1 MDQALALIA
10 EAKRTRATTLDLG
23 NCGLTKLPDLSGLP
37 WLEVLVLSSEWRE
50 CHFEKFEMW
59 SQNDGIPNNIASLV
73 GIEVLSTLEHLVVS
87 GSDEIWLLSDLEPL
101 KNLFQ
106 LKKITCAGTQIS
118 NLESLEN
125 LQQLQE
131 IDCFFTEVSD
141 LEPLRNLPKLKIISF
156 SNTSISDLS
165 PLKGLADLQ
174 RIDCSSTDIHDLSP
188 LKDLTELQ
196 MIDCSSTN
204 VSDLSPLEDLTKLQ
218 IIDCSS
224 TQVSDLAPLKELQEL
239 QMLNCNNT
247 RISDLAPLKKLQQ
260 LQTLDCSSTQVS
272 DLFPLKE
279 LQYLQSL
286 NCNDTR
292 VSDLSPLEESQQLQS
307 LDCYSTQVSDLAPL
321 KELQQLQ
328 ALQCSSTQVS
338 DLSPLKELK
347 QLQRLQCQYCPIQ
360 NIPKEIYN
368 QINCADALFTY
379 WKELETAQTLRNN
392 QLKIMFLG
400 NGCVGKSTLLHW
412 FLNNEFTPISL
423 EKGRTHGIFIKPYTF
438 KNRDVLAHFWDFGGQ
453 EVFHA
458 THRLFLGRRSLYVL
472 MWATESPEWN
482 GDVQHPPQY
491 WLDMIADIAD
501 RKERSRVLIVQN
513 LFEGQ
518 KERNILSDEERAEY
532 ETKGLDI
539 FTYFVDAKTGKNV
552 KSVLSAIEEDAE
564 QLIKTY
570 VEELPSTWVNVRAA
584 VAERRFTGEK
594 MLAPADFKVIC
605 DNAGLSTTPQILL
618 DYLHRAGE
626 LYYYNHHFENQ
637 IILDQE
643 WALKAVYAIL
653 KRKNIDQ
660 FKGRIHREQLVEMWE
675 TDGFIQS
682 KEEADIFLDFMLANQ
697 IAFYTD
703 KGSRKIKNPELAIP
717 QLLPPEPPRRRQT
730 WEKIPEKIRHRI
742 VYHFLH
748 RDIVERFIVR
758 TAHLSKNTAE
768 DIWRNGLFIEYGRDS
783 EALIEVIENEGKK
796 QIQIECCGTVANE
809 LLLKIREEFNNIRR
823 LEKAVEWT
831 EQDGQWG
838 IFSDKIQLKTGEIG
852 GFEPPLHNHNHTTIT
867 QNMTIKAHLINLITE
882 GKLKEALDIM
892 YRVRDNQSDYYVN
905 PLIGLLSR
913 YSRNERDQN
922 AGIIDLRDYRIEYS
936 KIEKSVK
943 SLLDSEFSEERVP
956 EKIKKE
962 ILDAGKSQ
970 QTYTTTSPSTSNP
983 TTQPQI
989 YFSYAWGDDKEVTES
1004 REKIVQDL
1012 YDELKKEGY
1021 HVQRDKEAVGYKDSI
1036 EEFMKEIGRGSFI
1049 VVTISDKYLKSAN
1062 CMFELLQIYRKSKSD
1077 FKEFKDKIFPIV
1089 LSDAKIY
1096 DPLDVL
1102 DYSTYWQDKKNKL
1115 EDKIKVVGLAAASG
1129 VMADFDKF
1137 NEITNNIAQISRMIS
1152 SINTLKPQLLSKD
1165 NFAEIKKAIA
1175 EKIK

>member
-23 NCGLTKLPDLSGLP
+23 NCGLTELPDLSGLP
-37 WLEVLVLSSEWRE
+37 WLEELVLSNWWEEYNQEKEEWENKNSKNKGQR
-50 CHFEKFEMW
+50 
-59 SQNDGIPNNIASLV
+59 NLITSLEGV
-73 GIEVLSTLEHLVVS
+73 ETLRALKKLVV
-87 GSDEIWLLSDLEPL
+87 GEFGNRGVLNDLEPL
-101 KNLFQ
+101 KNL
-106 LKKITCAGTQIS
+106 L
-118 NLESLEN
+118 
-125 LQQLQE
+125 
-131 IDCFFTEVSD
+131 
-141 LEPLRNLPKLKIISF
+141 
-156 SNTSISDLS
+156 
-165 PLKGLADLQ
+165 
-174 RIDCSSTDIHDLSP
+174 
-188 LKDLTELQ
+188 
-196 MIDCSSTN
+196 
-204 VSDLSPLEDLTKLQ
+204 
-218 IIDCSS
+218 
-224 TQVSDLAPLKELQEL
+224 
-239 QMLNCNNT
+239 
-247 RISDLAPLKKLQQ
+247 
-260 LQTLDCSSTQVS
+260 
-272 DLFPLKE
+272 
-279 LQYLQSL
+279 
-286 NCNDTR
+286 
-292 VSDLSPLEESQQLQS
+292 QLQS
-307 LDCYSTQVSDLAPL
+307 IF
-321 KELQQLQ
+321 
-328 ALQCSSTQVS
+328 CSVTQVS
-338 DLSPLKELK
+338 DLSPLKNLLK
-347 QLQRLQCQYCPIQ
+347 LQSVHCSHTQVSNLEPLKNLLQLTTIDCSITLVHDLKPLDNLKKLQIVNCSGTQVSNLEPLKNLLKLTWIDCYRTEVSNLEPLKNLLQLKMIDCSETHVSDLLPLINLTDLKEIFCFNTQVHDLLPLKNLSNIHTIDCYNTQISDLSPLKTLLNLKMIDCFGTQINNLSPLRGLTQLQMINCGATEVTNLEPLKNLTELTELMLKDCPIQ
-360 NIPKEIYN
+360 NIPKEICD
-368 QINCADALFTY
+368 QENCADALFTY
-379 WKELETAQTLRNN
+379 WKELETAQTVQNN

-412 FLNNEFTPISL
+412 FLNDEFTPISL
-423 EKGRTHGIFIKPYTF
+423 EDGRTHGIFIKPYAF

-491 WLDMIADIAD
+491 WLDMIADIAG
-501 RKERSRVLIVQN
+501 RNERSRVLIVQN

-539 FTYFVDAKTGKNV
+539 FTYSVDAKTGKNV
-552 KSVLSAIEEDAE
+552 RSVLSAIEEDAE

-584 VAERRFTGEK
+584 VAKRRFAGEK

-605 DNAGLSTTPQILL
+605 DNAGLSTSPQKLL
-618 DYLHRAGE
+618 EYLHRAGE

-643 WALKAVYAIL
+643 WALNAVYAIL

-682 KEEADIFLDFMLANQ
+682 KGEAKIFLNFMLANQ

-703 KGSRKIKNPELAIP
+703 QEYWKNQNPELAIP
-717 QLLPPEPPRRRQT
+717 QLLPIKPPNRRQT
-730 WEKIPEKIRHRI
+730 WEKIPKKIRHRI

-831 EQDGQWG
+831 EQDGQWVV
-838 IFSDKIQLKTGEIG
+838 FSDKIQLKTGEIG
-852 GFEPPLHNHNHTTIT
+852 GFEPPLHNHNHTTTT

-892 YRVRDNQSDYYVN
+892 YLVRDSQSDYFNN
-905 PLIGLLSR
+905 PVVGLLANYNS
-913 YSRNERDQN
+913 NEKDN
-922 AGIIDLRDYRIEYS
+922 ILGIITRAEFNTSQNKVRSSAQSI
-936 KIEKSVK
+936 IN
-943 SLLDSEFSEERVP
+943 SEFQEDRVP

-970 QTYTTTSPSTSNP
+970 QTHTQTTSPSTSNP

-1004 REKIVQDL
+1004 REKIVEDL
-1012 YDELKKEGY
+1012 YNELKKEGY

>member
-10 EAKRTRATTLDLG
+10 EAKRTHATTLDLG
-23 NCGLTKLPDLSGLP
+23 NCRLTELPDLSGLP
-37 WLEVLVLSSEWRE
+37 WLEELILSNRAFSYILGENISAREICQNLKELNRMASIVGVGTLVYL
-50 CHFEKFEMW
+50 KK
-59 SQNDGIPNNIASLV
+59 
-73 GIEVLSTLEHLVVS
+73 LVVS
-87 GSDEIWLLSDLEPL
+87 GWDNMWEL
-101 KNLFQ
+101 
-106 LKKITCAGTQIS
+106 
-118 NLESLEN
+118 
-125 LQQLQE
+125 
-131 IDCFFTEVSD
+131 
-141 LEPLRNLPKLKIISF
+141 
-156 SNTSISDLS
+156 SDLS
-165 PLKGLADLQ
+165 PLKGLSQLQ
-174 RIDCSSTDIHDLSP
+174 ILDCSWTDISDLSP
-188 LKDLTELQ
+188 LKALTQLQ
-196 MIDCSSTN
+196 QLNVSSTGVIDLLPLHGFTN
-204 VSDLSPLEDLTKLQ
+204 LRLLNCSETEVSDLSPLEK
-218 IIDCSS
+218 S
-224 TQVSDLAPLKELQEL
+224 
-239 QMLNCNNT
+239 
-247 RISDLAPLKKLQQ
+247 QQ
-260 LQTLDCSSTQVS
+260 LQT
-272 DLFPLKE
+272 
-279 LQYLQSL
+279 
-286 NCNDTR
+286 
-292 VSDLSPLEESQQLQS
+292 
-307 LDCYSTQVSDLAPL
+307 LDCYSTQVSDLSPL
-321 KELQQLQ
+321 KELRQLQ

-360 NIPKEIYN
+360 NIPKEIYD

-379 WKELETAQTLRNN
+379 WKELETAQTIQNN

-412 FLNNEFTPISL
+412 FLNDEFTPISL
-423 EKGRTHGIFIKPYTF
+423 EDGRTHGIFIKPYTF

-539 FTYFVDAKTGKNV
+539 FTYSVDAKTGKNV

-618 DYLHRAGE
+618 EYLHRAGE

-675 TDGFIQS
+675 TDELIQS

-703 KGSRKIKNPELAIP
+703 QEYWKNQNLELAIP
-717 QLLPPEPPRRRQT
+717 QLLPIKPPNRRQT
-730 WEKIPEKIRHRI
+730 WEKIPKKIRHRI

-768 DIWRNGLFIEYGRDS
+768 DIWRNGLFIEYDRDS

-831 EQDGQWG
+831 EQDGQWV
-838 IFSDKIQLKTGEIG
+838 IFSDKIQLKTGETG
-852 GFEPPLHNHNHTTIT
+852 GFEPPLHNHNHTTTT

-892 YRVRDNQSDYYVN
+892 YRVKDSQSNYFNDPVVSLLANYNSNVKDNILGIITRAEFNTSQNKVRSSAQSIINSEFQEDRVPTALKAEILAADSLQHDKPEEIQYDNADVQAILTPKTILFTAADPSN
-905 PLIGLLSR
+905 EARLATDVEHRTIREQMQLGGQRETFNFLAPQSAVRITDLIRAFGQKPHIVHFSGHGTTTGLVITD
-913 YSRNERDQN
+913 DQN
-922 AGIIDLRDYRIEYS
+922 KAQILNETVIKRLF
-936 KIEKSVK
+936 K
-943 SLLDSEFSEERVP
+943 SLKDHTQLVLLNSCYSAVQAQIISNLGLYVIGNNAPIGDPAAIAFAKGFYLGLSE
-956 EKIKKE
+956 
-962 ILDAGKSQ
+962 GKS
-970 QTYTTTSPSTSNP
+970 Y
-983 TTQPQI
+983 
-989 YFSYAWGDDKEVTES
+989 
-1004 REKIVQDL
+1004 
-1012 YDELKKEGY
+1012 
-1021 HVQRDKEAVGYKDSI
+1021 EAAFNDG
-1036 EEFMKEIGRGSFI
+1036 M
-1049 VVTISDKYLKSAN
+1049 
-1062 CMFELLQIYRKSKSD
+1062 
-1077 FKEFKDKIFPIV
+1077 IV
-1089 LSDAKIY
+1089 LSTESPNYAGVVEVWYMGEK
-1096 DPLDVL
+1096 LD
-1102 DYSTYWQDKKNKL
+1102 W
-1115 EDKIKVVGLAAASG
+1115 
-1129 VMADFDKF
+1129 
-1137 NEITNNIAQISRMIS
+1137 
-1152 SINTLKPQLLSKD
+1152 
-1165 NFAEIKKAIA
+1165 
-1175 EKIK
+1175 